1 MTYTFYTI
9 ALLLIAFPGYWSEKG
24 DGKYCLKSPEIN
36 HISYTS
42 HQNLL
47 HLFSTSI
54 ISSLSFGSFGLIQ
67 FPYTLQTFLESCGM
81 KLPFSYLGTLINI
94 GVFFLLL
101 MFLPLVFLVIDWSVA
116 EMSFQKFAH
125 RSSCAG
131 NPEHTVWFP
140 FIISTYKWH
149 YWANNY
155 CLKLSCPQDKLLS
168 GEIAIFSS
176 ISTGWMLLSGVP
188 TNSMCHL

>member
-1 MTYTFYTI
+1 MTYTFHTI
-9 ALLLIAFPGYWSEKG
+9 TLLLIAFPGYWSEKG

-67 FPYTLQTFLESCGM
+67 FPYTLQTFLESCGV

-94 GVFFLLL
+94 GFF
-101 MFLPLVFLVIDWSVA
+101 FFSVINVS
-116 EMSFQKFAH
+116 
-125 RSSCAG
+125 SSCFSC
-131 NPEHTVWFP
+131 NRL
-140 FIISTYKWH
+140 ISSWDGFSEVCSEKQLCWESR
-149 YWANNY
+149 AY
-155 CLKLSCPQDKLLS
+155 CLVSVHNKH
-168 GEIAIFSS
+168 I
-176 ISTGWMLLSGVP
+176 
-188 TNSMCHL
+188 